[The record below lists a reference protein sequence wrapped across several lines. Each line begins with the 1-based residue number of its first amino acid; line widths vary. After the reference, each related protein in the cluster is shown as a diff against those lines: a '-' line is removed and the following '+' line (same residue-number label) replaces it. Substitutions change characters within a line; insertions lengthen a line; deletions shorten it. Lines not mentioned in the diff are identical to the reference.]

1 MEDIQFMQQA
11 IALAKKGKG
20 HVNPNPLVGAVLV
33 KDGTIIGKGYHE
45 QYGQLH
51 AERNAL
57 KDCKVSPE
65 GAVLYVTLEPCNH
78 HGKTPPCTE
87 AIIEN
92 GIAKVVIGTL
102 DPNPHDCWRA
112 GRRMQRSDP
121 CVPQVHHDGAAI
133 CIDEI
138 CHDHGWKDCYLYRS
152 IQMDYRG
159 KGAGLCAGDAQ

>member
-57 KDCKVSPE
+57 
-65 GAVLYVTLEPCNH
+65 
-78 HGKTPPCTE
+78 
-87 AIIEN
+87 
-92 GIAKVVIGTL
+92 
-102 DPNPHDCWRA
+102 
-112 GRRMQRSDP
+112 
-121 CVPQVHHDGAAI
+121 
-133 CIDEI
+133 
-138 CHDHGWKDCYLYRS
+138 
-152 IQMDYRG
+152 
-159 KGAGLCAGDAQ
+159 